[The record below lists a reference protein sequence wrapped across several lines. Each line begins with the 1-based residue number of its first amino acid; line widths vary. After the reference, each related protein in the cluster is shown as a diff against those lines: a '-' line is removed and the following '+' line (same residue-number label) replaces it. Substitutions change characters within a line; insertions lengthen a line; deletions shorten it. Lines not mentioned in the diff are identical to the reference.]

1 VRPPPAVPAGPPA
14 PSRRARSITQP
25 DGTQRELV
33 FDFWIPARHHLPME
47 LRHLRT
53 LEAIARHGSFTRAAE
68 ELHLAQSALS
78 QQVRRLEAE
87 LGVEVLR
94 RTSRQVH
101 VTPAGQVVLD
111 YARRVLSEVDGLE
124 SELQQLTGVLS
135 GRVAIGAMW
144 PTGNFQL
151 PQVLGTFHAQ
161 HPGVEIHM
169 IEDTADR
176 MLDMLRTDEL
186 DLAFASVDPDRLG
199 DEFAAT
205 VLHEE
210 PILVAVA
217 PTHPFAL
224 REHVTF
230 DELAGQT
237 LIAYR
242 DGSEL
247 RRRLEWAM
255 GEAGRT
261 PRNSFYCT
269 EMAAVRALASHGLGV
284 AVLPQSI
291 VAEEGPPIVGVP
303 VGPQPLTWPVAI
315 VWRGRRRQPP
325 AAKAFLALTLEAVSD
340 EAARQQLAA
349 A

>member
-1 VRPPPAVPAGPPA
+1 
-14 PSRRARSITQP
+14 
-25 DGTQRELV
+25 
-33 FDFWIPARHHLPME
+33 ME

-94 RTSRQVH
+94 RTSRT
-101 VTPAGQVVLD
+101 VTVTQAGEVVLD
-111 YARRVLSEVDGLE
+111 YARRVLSEVDGLQ
-124 SELQQLTGVLS
+124 SELQQITGVLS
-135 GRVAIGAMW
+135 GRVAIGGMW
-144 PTGNFQL
+144 STGNFHL
-151 PQVLGTFHAQ
+151 PRVFGTFHAR

-205 VLHEE
+205 VLFQEQL
-210 PILVAVA
+210 LVAVA
-217 PTHPFAL
+217 PDHPLAE
-224 REHVTF
+224 RDHVTF
-230 DELAGQT
+230 DELADQT

-247 RRRLEWAM
+247 RRRFEWAM
-255 GEAGRT
+255 AEAGKT
-261 PRNSFYCT
+261 PRNAFFCT
-269 EMAAVRALASHGLGV
+269 EMAAVRALTSHGLGV
-284 AVLPQSI
+284 SMMPQSI
-291 VAEEGPPIVGVP
+291 VAEEGPPIVGIP
-303 VGPQPLTWPVAI
+303 IGPNPLTWPVAI
-315 VWRGRRRQPP
+315 VWRARRRQPP
-325 AAKAFLALTLEAVSD
+325 AAKAFLALTLEAAND
-340 EAARQQLAA
+340 GRRDQDRRLAVA
-349 A
+349 

>member
-1 VRPPPAVPAGPPA
+1 
-14 PSRRARSITQP
+14 
-25 DGTQRELV
+25 
-33 FDFWIPARHHLPME
+33 ME

-94 RTSRQVH
+94 RTSRRVD
-101 VTPAGQVVLD
+101 VTDAGQVVLD
-111 YARRVLSEVDGLE
+111 YARRVLSEVDGLQ

-144 PTGNFQL
+144 PTGNFHL
-151 PQVLGTFHAQ
+151 PRVLGRFHAE
-161 HPGVEIHM
+161 HPGVDIHM

-199 DEFAAT
+199 DEFTAT

-210 PILVAVA
+210 HILVAVA
-217 PTHPFAL
+217 PDHPLAT
-224 REHVTF
+224 RDHVTF
-230 DELAGQT
+230 AELAGET

-255 GEAGRT
+255 GESGRT
-261 PRNSFYCT
+261 PRNAFYCT

-291 VAEEGPPIVGVP
+291 IAQEGPPIVGVP
-303 VGPQPLTWPVAI
+303 VGPEPLTWPVSI

-325 AAKAFLALTLEAVSD
+325 AAKAFLALTLEAARTKHAA
-340 EAARQQLAA
+340 EARLAVA
-349 A
+349 

>member
-1 VRPPPAVPAGPPA
+1 
-14 PSRRARSITQP
+14 
-25 DGTQRELV
+25 
-33 FDFWIPARHHLPME
+33 ME

-111 YARRVLSEVDGLE
+111 YAKRVLSEVDGLQ

-135 GRVAIGAMW
+135 GRVSIGAMW
-144 PTGNFQL
+144 PTGNFHL
-151 PQVLGTFHAQ
+151 PRVLGEFHED

-205 VLHEE
+205 VLFEE
-210 PILVAVA
+210 QILVAVA
-217 PTHPFAL
+217 PGHPLAE
-224 REHVTF
+224 RDHVTF
-230 DELAGQT
+230 DELAGET

-255 GEAGRT
+255 GESGVM

-291 VAEEGPPIVGVP
+291 VAQEGPPIVGLP
-303 VGPQPLTWPVAI
+303 IGPKPLTWPVAI

-325 AAKAFLALTLEAVSD
+325 AAKAFLALTLEAASD
-340 EAARQQLAA
+340 QQATRAKKRLAA

>member
-1 VRPPPAVPAGPPA
+1 
-14 PSRRARSITQP
+14 
-25 DGTQRELV
+25 
-33 FDFWIPARHHLPME
+33 ME

-94 RTSRQVH
+94 RTSRQVD

-111 YARRVLSEVDGLE
+111 YARRVLSEVDGLQ

-135 GRVAIGAMW
+135 GRVSIGAMW
-144 PTGNFQL
+144 PTGNFHL
-151 PQVLGTFHAQ
+151 PRVLGQFHEL

-205 VLHEE
+205 VLFEE
-210 PILVAVA
+210 QILVAVA
-217 PTHPFAL
+217 PGHAL
-224 REHVTF
+224 AERDHVTF
-230 DELAGQT
+230 DELAGET

-255 GEAGRT
+255 GESGVM

-291 VAEEGPPIVGVP
+291 VAQEGPPIVGIP
-303 VGPQPLTWPVAI
+303 VGPKPLNWPVAI

-325 AAKAFLALTLEAVSD
+325 AAKAFLGLTLEAARHQQATP
-340 EAARQQLAA
+340 AANKRLAA

>member
-1 VRPPPAVPAGPPA
+1 
-14 PSRRARSITQP
+14 
-25 DGTQRELV
+25 
-33 FDFWIPARHHLPME
+33 ME

-94 RTSRQVH
+94 RTSRTVT
-101 VTPAGQVVLD
+101 VTPAGEVVLE
-111 YARRVLSEVDGLE
+111 YARRALAEVDGLQ
-124 SELQQLTGVLS
+124 SELQQMTGMLS
-135 GRVAIGAMW
+135 GRVAIGGMW
-144 PTGNFQL
+144 PTGNFRL
-151 PQVLGTFHAQ
+151 PWVMGEFHER

-176 MLDMLRTDEL
+176 MLAMLRTDEL

-205 VLHEE
+205 ILFEE
-210 PILVAVA
+210 QILVACA
-217 PTHPFAL
+217 PDHPFAA
-224 REHVTF
+224 RDHVTF

-255 GEAGRT
+255 GEAGHT
-261 PRNSFYCT
+261 PKNAFYCT
-269 EMAAVRALASHGLGV
+269 EMGAVRALASHGLGV

-291 VAEEGPPIVGVP
+291 VAEEGPPIIGVP
-303 VGPQPLTWPVAI
+303 IGPNPLTWPVAI
-315 VWRGRRRQPP
+315 VWRAARRQPP
-325 AAKAFLALTLEAVSD
+325 AAKAFLGLTLEAARESGAG
-340 EAARQQLAA
+340 EPSPQLQAA
-349 A
+349 